1 MMAWVYLCIAI
12 VTEVIAALSLR
23 MAVSSRKAWYVL
35 VASGY
40 LVAFTLLSFSLAA
53 GMPLSVAYGVWT
65 AAGVAL
71 TAILGKFLFKEPFTW
86 VMAFGVALIIGG
98 VLLVELGRV

>member
-1 MMAWVYLCIAI
+1 MTAWAYLWVAIAC
-12 VTEVIAALSLR
+12 EVVAALSLR
-23 MAVSSRKAWYVL
+23 MAVSSRAAWYWL
-35 VASGY
+35 VAAGY
-40 LVAFTLLSFSLAA
+40 TIAFGLLTLALHA

-71 TAILGKFLFKEPFTW
+71 TAIAGRFLFKEPFSW

-98 VLLVELGRV
+98 VLLVEFGRV